1 MIDLEKEA
9 KEYAKDFDL
18 SFWDTVDEIPV
29 VEMAIKDFKAG
40 ANSKYVQAKIIEA
53 KIDLLCQSRVVPM
66 TWFDEK
72 ITELEQQLKQLTHD
86 TLH

>member
-9 KEYAKDFDL
+9 EEYAKDFDL

-53 KIDLLCQSRVVPM
+53 KIEILREFNSTFGIVNR
-66 TWFDEK
+66 
-72 ITELEQQLKQLTHD
+72 ITHLENQLKQLTHD

>member
-9 KEYAKDFDL
+9 EEYAKDFDL

-53 KIDLLCQSRVVPM
+53 KIEILREFNSTFGIVNRITDL
-66 TWFDEK
+66 EN
-72 ITELEQQLKQLTHD
+72 QLKQLMP
-86 TLH
+86 